1 MTANTPA
8 FRTDLPPFARR
19 STGEWQAADAS
30 HFLHPFTDHQALAAQ
45 GVRVITR
52 GEGVYVWDSEGH
64 RIFDAMSGLWCVNV
78 GYGQDALV
86 EAATQQM
93 RTLPYYNAFF
103 QTTTPAAAALA
114 ERLAALAP
122 AQFGHV
128 FFGSSGSEAN
138 DTVVRLVRRYWD
150 LVGQPQRQVIVSR
163 LNAYHGSTLAAAS
176 LGGMAAMHRQ
186 GGLPLPGIVHIDQ
199 PHYWAHRDGA
209 AKGLGR
215 DAFGVVAARWLEE
228 KIAEIGSDRVAAFIG
243 EPVQG
248 AGGVIVPP
256 ATYWPEIQRICERHG
271 ILLVSDEVVCGF
283 GRTGRWWGCETF
295 GTAPDL
301 MTFAKGV
308 TSGYV
313 PLGGVMVGERIARV
327 LIERGGEFEHGYTY
341 SGHPVACAVAL
352 ANLDLIEQQGL
363 VQQVRADTGPYLAG
377 RLAELRDHPLVGEVQ
392 SCGLM
397 AAIQL
402 CRDPSRGEAF
412 APETA
417 VGLACRRHCFDL
429 GLVMRAVGDRM
440 IVAPPLITTRAQVDE
455 LYGLIRQALDRTHA
469 QARAVGWMEPGGA
482 GSPAA

>member
-1 MTANTPA
+1 MTSNTPA

-19 STGEWQAADAS
+19 STQEWQAADAS
-30 HFLHPFTDHQALAAQ
+30 HFLHPFTDHLALASK

-52 GEGVYVWDSEGH
+52 GDGVYVWDSEGQ

-103 QTTTPAAAALA
+103 QTTTPPAAALA
-114 ERLAALAP
+114 ERLAALTP
-122 AQFGHV
+122 AQFEHV
-128 FFGSSGSEAN
+128 FFSSSGSEAN
-138 DTVVRLVRRYWD
+138 DTVIRLVRRYWD
-150 LVGQPQRQVIVSR
+150 LMGRPQRKVIISR
-163 LNAYHGSTLAAAS
+163 RNGYHGSTMAAAS
-176 LGGMAAMHRQ
+176 LGGMAAMHKQ
-186 GGLPLPGIVHIDQ
+186 GGLPIPGIVHIDQ
-199 PHYWAHRDGA
+199 PHFWAHRDGA
-209 AKGLGR
+209 ANGLSR
-215 DAFGVVAARWLEE
+215 EEFGLVAARWLEE
-228 KIAEIGSDRVAAFIG
+228 KIAEVGADQVAAFIG

-248 AGGVIVPP
+248 AGGVVVPP
-256 ATYWPEIQRICERHG
+256 STYWPEIQRICDRHG

-283 GRTGRWWGCETF
+283 GRTGQWWGCETF
-295 GTAPDL
+295 GTRPDL

-327 LIERGGEFEHGYTY
+327 LIEQGGEFEHGYTY

-363 VQQVRADTGPYLAG
+363 VQRVREDTGPYLAEQ
-377 RLAELRDHPLVGEVQ
+377 LAKLMGHPLVGEVQ

-402 CRDPSRGEAF
+402 CRDAATRESF
-412 APETA
+412 APGVA
-417 VGLACRRHCFDL
+417 IGMVCRRHCFDN

-440 IVAPPLITTRAQVDE
+440 IVAPPLIMTREQVDE
-455 LYGLIRQALDRTHA
+455 MCGLIRLALDRTYAEARESGWVA
-469 QARAVGWMEPGGA
+469 QAGG
-482 GSPAA
+482 